1 MKVTFA
7 KHVRLFDIKNIDLQI
22 NKIYLGIFMDANIQV
37 YIHIYRVISP
47 EFLKKTDYDLQ
58 YYRNCSF

>member
-47 EFLKKTDYDLQ
+47 EFLKKTDCDLQ